1 MTRPGHGNDLKNPSS
16 REANPMELGIF
27 GSKAEETKTHPISAA
42 EYIKAKLDFE
52 ATPYGLKHTLETTP
66 GSVVVVDV
74 RDEEAFRKE
83 HILGA
88 TNIPGA
94 EIVKRLADLPKD
106 RTIVTYCWDMTC
118 ALAPKAALEL
128 AQKGFKVQF
137 LAGGIEEWKRKGN
150 PVKTAA

>member
-1 MTRPGHGNDLKNPSS
+1 
-16 REANPMELGIF
+16 MELGIKAP
-27 GSKAEETKTHPISAA
+27 SKASSIGAA
-42 EYIKAKLDFE
+42 EYLKAKLDFE
-52 ATPYGLKHTLETTP
+52 ATPYGLKETLEKTP
-66 GSVVVVDV
+66 GSIVVVDV

-88 TNIPGA
+88 TSMPAA

-137 LAGGIEEWKRKGN
+137 LAGGIEEWKRKGF
-150 PVKTAA
+150 PVKNTA